1 MLDTDIS
8 DGEKVF
14 GGGNK
19 LNAQGKVQNERK
31 KMKLFVK
38 SMHRCLKD
46 IPKPAKITMT
56 EEEH

>member
-1 MLDTDIS
+1 MLDTDSS

-31 KMKLFVK
+31 K
-38 SMHRCLKD
+38 
-46 IPKPAKITMT
+46 
-56 EEEH
+56 